1 MLHTVNTKTMKALK
15 YIMLV
20 SALVGA
26 FAVTGCKEK
35 GPMEKAGESI
45 DKAAQDAG
53 DAAKDAGEKAKDAAE
68 KAKDDAKDAVN
79 K

>member
-1 MLHTVNTKTMKALK
+1 MKKLK
-15 YIMLV
+15 YLLMIAAM
-20 SALVGA
+20 VGG
-26 FAVTGCKEK
+26 FTVVGCKEK
-35 GPMEKAGESI
+35 GPAEQAGESI